1 MAQKAPKPK
10 DAIES
15 IEDSLSKTELF
26 IENNQKMLL
35 SVLAGILVLVGGVLA
50 YGQFIVKPR
59 EGEAQA
65 AIFRAELN
73 FQKDSFNLALNGND
87 AFLGFLAVADDFS
100 GTAAGNLAHY
110 YAGICYLQ
118 TGKFQEAI
126 DQMDDYSGGD
136 VMTTSMAIGV
146 KGDALMELGKV
157 DEAIASYIKAA
168 GKNENTF
175 TTPMYLMKAGMAYE
189 DQGNHEKA
197 LEAYRKIR
205 TEYFQTNEGR
215 EVEKYIARA
224 EVLAGSKAAK

>member
-1 MAQKAPKPK
+1 MAEKAPKSK
-10 DAIES
+10 DTIES

-50 YGQFIVKPR
+50 YRQFIVKPR

-65 AIFRAELN
+65 AIFRAELY

-87 AFLGFLAVADDFS
+87 AFQGFLAVADEYS

-126 DQMDDYSGGD
+126 DQMDNYSGGD
-136 VMTTSMAIGV
+136 IMTTSMAIGV

-157 DEAIASYIKAA
+157 DDAIASYIKAA

-175 TTPMYLMKAGMAYE
+175 TTPMFLMKAGMAYE
-189 DQGNHEKA
+189 DQGNYEKA

-205 TEYFQTNEGR
+205 TEYYQTNEGR